1 MATSYAFIPLDQVI
15 NDYIIAM
22 QEDDYASNVSDYQIR
37 QYALRGIREFGMDIS
52 ANIKSTMLTV
62 NEQYGYVEIPEDLLA
77 LTKIGQLGS
86 DGLIY
91 VFAENK
97 NMNLL
102 KNQPA
107 EDVPDYLLGFDSYV
121 FRNFIFESTVGRLYG
136 MGGGQGAGEY
146 RMNWNENRI
155 EISMLS
161 DTTQVVIEY
170 ISDEAK
176 CENPCVP
183 TAAEEA
189 LRAYIYYKTLERKST
204 VPMGEKQRARAEYY
218 NQLRLANSRLKSFSK
233 DDALQ
238 IIRRNYRLSPKA

>member
-1 MATSYAFIPLDQVI
+1 MSYSFIPLDQVI

-22 QEDDYASNVSDYQIR
+22 QEDDYASNVADYQIR

-52 ANIKSTMLTV
+52 ANIKSVLLDV
-62 NEQYGYVEIPEDLLA
+62 NEQYGYVEIPCDLLA
-77 LTKIGQLGS
+77 LTKIGQVGS
-86 DGLIY
+86 DGLVY

-102 KNQPA
+102 ENYPA
-107 EDVPDYLLGFDSYV
+107 ESVPDYLLGFDSYV
-121 FRNFIFESTVGRLYG
+121 FRNFLFEGSAGRLYG

-146 RMNWNENRI
+146 RVNWAENRI

-161 DTTQVVIEY
+161 ATTQVLIEY

-176 CENPCVP
+176 CENPSVP

-189 LRAYIYYKTLERKST
+189 LRAYIYYKTLERKAS
-204 VPMGEKQRARAEYY
+204 VPMGEKQRARSEYY
-218 NQLRLANSRLKSFSK
+218 NQLRLANSRMKSFSK
-233 DDALQ
+233 NDALQ
-238 IIRRNYRLSPKA
+238 IIRRNFRLSPKA

>member
-1 MATSYAFIPLDQVI
+1 MSYSFIPLDQVI

-22 QEDDYASNVSDYQIR
+22 QEDDYASNVADYQIR

-52 ANIKSTMLTV
+52 ANIKSVLLDV
-62 NEQYGYVEIPEDLLA
+62 NEQYGYVDIPCDLLA
-77 LTKIGQLGS
+77 LTKIGQIGS
-86 DGLIY
+86 DGLVY

-102 KNQPA
+102 KDYPA
-107 EDVPDYLLGFDSYV
+107 DSVPDYLLGFDSYV
-121 FRNFIFESTVGRLYG
+121 FRNFLFEGTAGRLYG

-146 RMNWNENRI
+146 RVNWAENRI

-161 DTTQVVIEY
+161 DTTQVLIEY

-176 CENPCVP
+176 CENPSVP

-189 LRAYIYYKTLERKST
+189 LRAYIYYKTLERKAS
-204 VPMGEKQRARAEYY
+204 VPMGEKQRARSEYY
-218 NQLRLANSRLKSFSK
+218 NQLRLANSRMKSFSK
-233 DDALQ
+233 NDALQ
-238 IIRRNYRLSPKA
+238 IIRRNFRLSPKA

>member
-1 MATSYAFIPLDQVI
+1 MSYSYIPLDQVI

-22 QEDDYASNVSDYQIR
+22 QEDDYASNVADYQIR

-52 ANIKSTMLTV
+52 ANIKSVLLDV
-62 NEQYGYVEIPEDLLA
+62 NEQYGYVEIPCDLLA
-77 LTKIGQLGS
+77 LTKIGQVGS
-86 DGLIY
+86 DGLVY

-102 KNQPA
+102 ENYPA
-107 EDVPDYLLGFDSYV
+107 ESVPDYLLGFDSYV
-121 FRNFIFESTVGRLYG
+121 FRNFLFEGSAGRLYG

-146 RMNWNENRI
+146 RVNWAENRI

-161 DTTQVVIEY
+161 ATTQVLIEY

-176 CENPCVP
+176 CENPSVP

-189 LRAYIYYKTLERKST
+189 LRAYIYYKTLERKAS
-204 VPMGEKQRARAEYY
+204 VPMGEKQRARSEYY
-218 NQLRLANSRLKSFSK
+218 NQLRLANSRMKSFSK
-233 DDALQ
+233 NDALQ
-238 IIRRNYRLSPKA
+238 IIRRNFRLSPKA

>member
-1 MATSYAFIPLDQVI
+1 MSYSFIPLDQVI

-22 QEDDYASNVSDYQIR
+22 QEDDYASNVADYQIR

-52 ANIKSTMLTV
+52 ANIKSVLLDV
-62 NEQYGYVEIPEDLLA
+62 NEEYGYVEIPCDLLA
-77 LTKIGQLGS
+77 LTKIGQIGG
-86 DGLIY
+86 DGLVY

-102 KNQPA
+102 KDYPA
-107 EDVPDYLLGFDSYV
+107 DSSPDSLLGFDSFV
-121 FRNFIFESTVGRLYG
+121 FRNFLFQGTAGRLYG

-146 RMNWNENRI
+146 RVNWVENRI

-161 DTTQVVIEY
+161 AATQVLIEY

-176 CENPCVP
+176 CDNPSVP

-189 LRAYIYYKTLERKST
+189 LRAYIYYKTLERKAS

-218 NQLRLANSRLKSFSK
+218 NQLRLANSRMKSFSK
-233 DDALQ
+233 NDALQ
-238 IIRRNYRLSPKA
+238 IIRRNFRLSPKA

>member
-1 MATSYAFIPLDQVI
+1 MSSYAYIPLDQVV
-15 NDYIIAM
+15 NDYVIAI
-22 QEDDYASNVSDYQIR
+22 QEDDYASNISDYQLR

-52 ANIKSTMLTV
+52 ANIKSTLLDV
-62 NEQYGYVEIPEDLLA
+62 DEQYGYVEIPCDLLA
-77 LTKIGQLGS
+77 LTKIGQLGA
-86 DGLIY
+86 DGLVY

-102 KNQPA
+102 KDQPA
-107 EDVPDYLLGFDSYV
+107 EAVPDYLLGFDSYV

-146 RMNWNENRI
+146 RMNWAENRI

-161 DTTQVVIEY
+161 GTTQVVIEY

-176 CENPCVP
+176 SDNPSVP
-183 TAAEEA
+183 TVAEEA
-189 LRAYIYYKTLERKST
+189 LRAYMYWKTLERKSS
-204 VPMGEKQRARAEYY
+204 VPMGEKQRARSEYY
-218 NQLRLANSRLKSFSK
+218 NQLRLANARMKSFSK

-238 IIRRNYRLSPKA
+238 IIRRNFRLSPKA

>member
-1 MATSYAFIPLDQVI
+1 MSYSFIPLDQVI

-22 QEDDYASNVSDYQIR
+22 QEDDYASNVADYQIR

-52 ANIKSTMLTV
+52 ANIKSVLLDV
-62 NEQYGYVEIPEDLLA
+62 NEEYGYVEIPCDLLA
-77 LTKIGQLGS
+77 LTKIGQIGS
-86 DGLIY
+86 DGLVY

-102 KNQPA
+102 ENYPA
-107 EDVPDYLLGFDSYV
+107 ESVPDYLLGFDSYV
-121 FRNFIFESTVGRLYG
+121 FRNFLFDGTAGRLYG

-146 RMNWNENRI
+146 RVNWAENRI

-161 DTTQVVIEY
+161 ATTQVLIEY

-176 CENPCVP
+176 CENPSVP

-189 LRAYIYYKTLERKST
+189 LRAYIYYKTLERKAS
-204 VPMGEKQRARAEYY
+204 VPMGEKQRARSEYY
-218 NQLRLANSRLKSFSK
+218 NQLRLANARMKSFSK
-233 DDALQ
+233 NDALQ
-238 IIRRNYRLSPKA
+238 IIRRNFRLSPKA

>member
-1 MATSYAFIPLDQVI
+1 MSYSFIPLDQVI

-22 QEDDYASNVSDYQIR
+22 QEDDYASNVADYQIR

-52 ANIKSTMLTV
+52 ANIKSVLLDV
-62 NEQYGYVEIPEDLLA
+62 NEEYGYVEIPCDLLA
-77 LTKIGQLGS
+77 LTKIGQIGS
-86 DGLIY
+86 DGLVY

-102 KNQPA
+102 KDYPA
-107 EDVPDYLLGFDSYV
+107 DSSPDYLLGFDSYV
-121 FRNFIFESTVGRLYG
+121 FRNFLFQGTAGRLYG

-146 RMNWNENRI
+146 RVNWVENRI

-161 DTTQVVIEY
+161 AATQVLIEY

-176 CENPCVP
+176 CDNPSVP

-189 LRAYIYYKTLERKST
+189 LRAYIYYKTLERKAS

-218 NQLRLANSRLKSFSK
+218 NQLRLANSRMKSFSK
-233 DDALQ
+233 NDALQ
-238 IIRRNYRLSPKA
+238 IIRRNFRLSPKA

>member
-1 MATSYAFIPLDQVI
+1 MSYSYIPLDQVI

-22 QEDDYASNVSDYQIR
+22 QEDDYASNVADYQIR

-52 ANIKSTMLTV
+52 ANIKSVLLDV
-62 NEQYGYVEIPEDLLA
+62 NEQYGYVEIPCDLLA
-77 LTKIGQLGS
+77 LTKIGQIGS
-86 DGLIY
+86 DGLVY

-102 KNQPA
+102 ENYPA
-107 EDVPDYLLGFDSYV
+107 ESVPDYLLGFDSYV
-121 FRNFIFESTVGRLYG
+121 FRNFLFDGTAGRLYG

-146 RMNWNENRI
+146 RVNWAENRI

-161 DTTQVVIEY
+161 ATTQVLIEY

-176 CENPCVP
+176 SDNPSVP

-189 LRAYIYYKTLERKST
+189 LRAYIYYKTLERKAS
-204 VPMGEKQRARAEYY
+204 VPMGEKQRARSEYY
-218 NQLRLANSRLKSFSK
+218 NQLRLANARMKSFSK
-233 DDALQ
+233 NDALQ
-238 IIRRNYRLSPKA
+238 IIRRNFRLSPKA

>member
-1 MATSYAFIPLDQVI
+1 MSYSYIPLDQVI

-22 QEDDYASNVSDYQIR
+22 QEDDYASNVADYQVR

-52 ANIKSTMLTV
+52 ANIKSVLLDV
-62 NEQYGYVEIPEDLLA
+62 NEQYGYVEIPCDLLA
-77 LTKIGQLGS
+77 LTKIGQIGS
-86 DGLIY
+86 DGLVY

-102 KNQPA
+102 ENYPA
-107 EDVPDYLLGFDSYV
+107 ESVPDYLLGFDSYV
-121 FRNFIFESTVGRLYG
+121 FRNFLFDGTAGRLYG

-146 RMNWNENRI
+146 RVNWAENRI

-161 DTTQVVIEY
+161 ATTQVLIEY

-176 CENPCVP
+176 CENPSVP

-189 LRAYIYYKTLERKST
+189 LRAYIYYKTLERKAS
-204 VPMGEKQRARAEYY
+204 VPMGEKQRARSEYY
-218 NQLRLANSRLKSFSK
+218 NQLRLANARMKSFSK
-233 DDALQ
+233 NDALQ
-238 IIRRNYRLSPKA
+238 IIRRNFRLSPKA

>member
-1 MATSYAFIPLDQVI
+1 MSYSFIPLDQVI

-22 QEDDYASNVSDYQIR
+22 QEDDYASNVADYQIR

-52 ANIKSTMLTV
+52 ANIKSVLLDV
-62 NEQYGYVEIPEDLLA
+62 NEEYGYVEIPCDLLA
-77 LTKIGQLGS
+77 LTKIGQIGG
-86 DGLIY
+86 DGLVY

-102 KNQPA
+102 KDHPS
-107 EDVPDYLLGFDSYV
+107 DSSPDHLLGFDSLV
-121 FRNFIFESTVGRLYG
+121 FRNFLFQGTAGRLYG

-146 RMNWNENRI
+146 RVNWVENRI

-161 DTTQVVIEY
+161 AATQVLIEY

-176 CENPCVP
+176 CDNPSVP

-189 LRAYIYYKTLERKST
+189 LRAYIYYKTLERKAS

-218 NQLRLANSRLKSFSK
+218 NQLRLANSRMKSFSK
-233 DDALQ
+233 NDALQ
-238 IIRRNYRLSPKA
+238 IIRRNFRLSPKA

>member
-1 MATSYAFIPLDQVI
+1 MSYSYIPLDQVI

-22 QEDDYASNVSDYQIR
+22 QEDDYASNVADYQIR

-52 ANIKSTMLTV
+52 ANIKSVLLDV
-62 NEQYGYVEIPEDLLA
+62 NEQYGYVEIPCDLLA
-77 LTKIGQLGS
+77 LTKIGQIGS
-86 DGLIY
+86 DGLVY

-102 KNQPA
+102 ENYPA
-107 EDVPDYLLGFDSYV
+107 DSVPDYLLGFDSYV
-121 FRNFIFESTVGRLYG
+121 FRNFLFEGTAGRLYG

-146 RMNWNENRI
+146 RVNWAENRI

-161 DTTQVVIEY
+161 ATTQVLIEY

-176 CENPCVP
+176 CENPSVP

-189 LRAYIYYKTLERKST
+189 LRAYIYYKTLERKAS
-204 VPMGEKQRARAEYY
+204 VPMGEKQRARSEYY
-218 NQLRLANSRLKSFSK
+218 NQLRLANARMKSFSK
-233 DDALQ
+233 NDALQ
-238 IIRRNYRLSPKA
+238 IIRRNFRLSPKA

>member
-1 MATSYAFIPLDQVI
+1 MSYSYIPLDQVI

-22 QEDDYASNVSDYQIR
+22 QEDDYASNVADYQIR

-52 ANIKSTMLTV
+52 ANIKSVLLDV
-62 NEQYGYVEIPEDLLA
+62 NEQYGYVEIPCDLLA
-77 LTKIGQLGS
+77 LTKIGQIGS
-86 DGLIY
+86 DGLVY

-102 KNQPA
+102 ENYPA
-107 EDVPDYLLGFDSYV
+107 ESVPDYLLGFDSYV
-121 FRNFIFESTVGRLYG
+121 FRNFLFEGTAGRLYG

-146 RMNWNENRI
+146 RVNWAENRI

-161 DTTQVVIEY
+161 ATTQVLIEY

-176 CENPCVP
+176 CENPSVP

-189 LRAYIYYKTLERKST
+189 LRAYIYYKTLERKAS
-204 VPMGEKQRARAEYY
+204 VPMGEKQRARSEYY
-218 NQLRLANSRLKSFSK
+218 NQLRLANARMKSFSK
-233 DDALQ
+233 NDALQ
-238 IIRRNYRLSPKA
+238 IIRRNFRLSPKA

>member
-1 MATSYAFIPLDQVI
+1 MSYSFIPLDQVI

-22 QEDDYASNVSDYQIR
+22 QEDDYASNVADYQIR

-52 ANIKSTMLTV
+52 ANIKSVLLDV
-62 NEQYGYVEIPEDLLA
+62 NEEYGYVEIPCDLLA
-77 LTKIGQLGS
+77 LTKIGQIGS
-86 DGLIY
+86 DGLVY

-102 KNQPA
+102 KDYPA
-107 EDVPDYLLGFDSYV
+107 DSSPDYLLGFDSYV
-121 FRNFIFESTVGRLYG
+121 FRNFLFEGTAGRLYG

-146 RMNWNENRI
+146 RVNWVENRI

-161 DTTQVVIEY
+161 AATQVLIEY

-176 CENPCVP
+176 CENPSVP

-189 LRAYIYYKTLERKST
+189 LRAYIYYKTLERKAS
-204 VPMGEKQRARAEYY
+204 VPMGEKQRARSEYY
-218 NQLRLANSRLKSFSK
+218 NQLRLANSRMKSFSK
-233 DDALQ
+233 NDALQ
-238 IIRRNYRLSPKA
+238 IIRRNFRLSPKA